1 VATAHSARSA
11 SDTRTIFHALLLAS
25 AAWQN
30 EVEWA
35 EWLERQLAEV
45 AIRLP
50 TGEPSK
56 MFLARLQELRKV
68 LKLNLGIHIRAEALA
83 SAAN

>member
-1 VATAHSARSA
+1 MAHSARSA
-11 SDTRTIFHALLLAS
+11 SDTRTIFHALLLVS

-35 EWLERQLAEV
+35 EWLERQLAEA

-50 TGEPSK
+50 SGEPSRI
-56 MFLARLQELRKV
+56 FLEHLQELKKV
-68 LKLNLGIHIRAEALA
+68 LKLNLGIHVRAEALA